1 VSGKPLA
8 RDDKYAHARSVVAIA
23 ILGSCF
29 RCYRVRHADSV
40 RLASL
45 VLSSGTIHQGRQDVR
60 YNRKALRVL
69 SDITPSQ
76 QQRRIISDY
85 KPGYTLIR
93 GAAGSGKTTTA
104 VLRLRQLA
112 GVWRRQRVREDNDEP
127 TRVLV
132 LTYNRTLRGYIAQLV
147 SEQVRD
153 LSDVDL
159 TLDTFGHWAWT
170 LIGRPELIS
179 GPQREAALWRFG
191 ANLGLSRD
199 FLLEEVEYVL
209 SRYLPEDL
217 HLYATPD
224 QPTYRRRGRGQTPRM
239 QQRIRARLLEEV
251 IPSYAAWKLEQGE
264 IDWND
269 VALQLHAT
277 PTEHPY
283 DVVIVDEAQ
292 DFSANQLRALDRQ
305 LAERHSTTFVLDAL
319 QQIYPRG
326 FTWQEI
332 GIEIPSRNMYR
343 LEYNF
348 RNTREV
354 AAFARPLVEGLEI
367 SDDGTLPDFESTVRT
382 GPKPQIIK
390 GRFSR
395 QMDYIVER
403 IAELPAG
410 ESVALLHPKG
420 GGWFDYTRQRLHE
433 AGLPFVEL
441 TRRAEWPKGDEDIAL
456 STLHSAKGLEFDHV
470 VLLGLNT
477 ELMPHGS
484 EDKDTQLEN
493 HRRLVAMAI
502 GRARKS
508 TTLSFRPD
516 VASAVIDYLDEKTFE
531 TVDAG

>member
-1 VSGKPLA
+1 M
-8 RDDKYAHARSVVAIA
+8 
-23 ILGSCF
+23 
-29 RCYRVRHADSV
+29 
-40 RLASL
+40 
-45 VLSSGTIHQGRQDVR
+45 
-60 YNRKALRVL
+60 RVL
-69 SDITPSQ
+69 NDITPSQ

-112 GVWRRQRVREDNDEP
+112 GVWRRQRIRGGNDEP

-147 SEQVRD
+147 DEQVRD
-153 LSDVDL
+153 LSGVDL

-170 LIGRPELIS
+170 LIGRPDILSEPERQ
-179 GPQREAALWRFG
+179 GVLWRFG

-199 FLLEEVEYVL
+199 FLLDEVEYVL
-209 SRYLPEDL
+209 SRFLPENL
-217 HLYATPD
+217 HLYATPE
-224 QPTYRRRGRGQTPRM
+224 QATYRRRGRGQTPQM
-239 QQRIRARLLEEV
+239 QQSTRSRLLDEV
-251 IPSYAAWKLEQGE
+251 VLPYASWKEEQGE
-264 IDWND
+264 LDWND
-269 VALQLHAT
+269 VALRLRAT

-292 DFSANQLRALDRQ
+292 DFSANQLRALDCQ
-305 LAERHSTTFVLDAL
+305 LAEQHSTTFVLDAL

-332 GIEIPSRNMYR
+332 GIEIPTRNIYR
-343 LEYNF
+343 LDANF

-354 AAFARPLVEGLEI
+354 AAFARPLVEDLDV
-367 SDDGTLPDFESTVRT
+367 SDDGTLPDFESTVRS
-382 GPKPQIIK
+382 GPKPLVIQ
-390 GRFSR
+390 GSFSH
-395 QMDYIVER
+395 QMDYLVEHL
-403 IAELPAG
+403 AQLPAG

-420 GGWFDYTRQRLHE
+420 GGWFDYTRQRLGQ

-441 TRRAEWPKGDEDIAL
+441 TRRAEWPEGGEDIAL

-477 ELMPHGS
+477 ELMPHGA
-484 EDKDTQLEN
+484 EDNDTQLEN

-508 TTLSFRPD
+508 TMLSFRPD
-516 VASAVIDYLDEKTFE
+516 VASSVIDYLDDDTFD
-531 TVDAG
+531 TVDVGS